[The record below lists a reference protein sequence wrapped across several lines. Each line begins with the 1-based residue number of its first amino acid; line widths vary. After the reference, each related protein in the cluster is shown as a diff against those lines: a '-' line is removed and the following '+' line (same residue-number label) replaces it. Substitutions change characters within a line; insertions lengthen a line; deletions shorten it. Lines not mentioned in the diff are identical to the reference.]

1 MSNADA
7 LCLGVVFGLL
17 AGTFAGDKTILVLG
31 LVMVGMW
38 LMSKCA
44 GWMMRRR

>member
-1 MSNADA
+1 MTNADA
-7 LCLGVVFGLL
+7 LCLGVVLGLL
-17 AGTFAGDKTILVLG
+17 AGTFARDKTVLVLG

-44 GWMMRRR
+44 GWLVRRR